1 MKKTKENPQTDPAL
15 ERAINAVVLQAKSAG
30 IPSFLFAFR
39 DEKNSTVRFENIRVN
54 DAITLAGLAWVQ
66 ALQME
71 IGSHPDYPE
80 GKLKIYKEAIE
91 EFRALVKN
99 TNEKVAKWLKEEN
112 GE

>member
-1 MKKTKENPQTDPAL
+1 MKKTKENPQSDPAL

-39 DEKNSTVRFENIRVN
+39 DEKNSTVRFESIRVN

-71 IGSHPDYPE
+71 IGSHPDYPAE
-80 GKLKIYKEAIE
+80 KIKIFQDTITA
-91 EFRALVKN
+91 FHALVKE
-99 TNEKVAKWLKEEN
+99 TNEKIKILQNDGEN
-112 GE
+112 